1 MTSRP
6 DDVELRPPW
15 LHRVTPAQWQLLD
28 VGLALLFML
37 GVLQVAGLIG
47 PGAQTAS
54 NLEIGLGLA
63 ASGAVALRRLWPIPV
78 LVVVAVLVGVSI
90 GLGQSY
96 AAVPIVAFP
105 MATVAMGYG
114 RRVSLVALGVAEIA
128 LIVGSAVALALWP
141 QSPGSSNII
150 VTAAA
155 WFIGDS
161 IRARRIYVQ
170 GIAEQAAQRLRDES
184 ERAERALVEQ
194 RTEIARELH
203 DVVAHGMSVIAV
215 QAGIGRHV
223 INDRPDEAAKA
234 LEAIQVTSRSA
245 LGDLRRVLA
254 LLRRDGDQEPA
265 NLEPSPGLRE
275 LPSLLEQVR
284 SAGVA
289 VLMEVKG
296 TVVGLPEGMDLTAYR
311 IVQEALTNVVKHAGG
326 ATASVVVEYRPDS
339 LVIEVADSGNGSGGP
354 VTATAG
360 SVPSSAGAHH
370 GLVGMRERVA
380 LFDGTLKLRS
390 IPGAGLEIC
399 ASLPLASVTS

>member
-6 DDVELRPPW
+6 YDVELRPPW
-15 LHRVTPAQWQLLD
+15 LHRVTPTQWQLLD
-28 VGLALLFML
+28 VGLALFFML
-37 GVLQVAGLIG
+37 GVIQVAGLIG

-54 NLEIGLGLA
+54 DLEIGLGLA

-78 LVVVAVLVGVSI
+78 LVVVAVLVGITI
-90 GLGQSY
+90 GLGQSF

-114 RRVSLVALGVAEIA
+114 RKTSLVALGVAEITLVA
-128 LIVGSAVALALWP
+128 GSAVALALWP

-170 GIAEQAAQRLRDES
+170 GIAEQSAQRLRDES

-215 QAGIGRHV
+215 QAGVGRHV

-234 LEAIQVTSRSA
+234 LEAIQMTSRSA

-284 SAGVA
+284 GAGVA

-296 TVVGLPEGMDLTAYR
+296 TAVGLPEGMDLTAYR

-339 LVIEVADSGNGSGGP
+339 LVIEVADSGNGSGE
-354 VTATAG
+354 VTTPAG
-360 SVPSSAGAHH
+360 SVRSPVGAHH

-380 LFDGTLKLRS
+380 LFDGTLELRS

-399 ASLPLASVTS
+399 ASLPLTSVAP